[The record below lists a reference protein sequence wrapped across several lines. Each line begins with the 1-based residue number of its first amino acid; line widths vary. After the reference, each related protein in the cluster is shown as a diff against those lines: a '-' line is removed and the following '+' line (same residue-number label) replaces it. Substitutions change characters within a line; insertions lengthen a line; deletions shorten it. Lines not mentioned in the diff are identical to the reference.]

1 MDAPRAHGDA
11 ARSEVQT
18 DPDASVEAARPD
30 GERARLPVTRLLF
43 LGALTVMA
51 VAYTVIAFD
60 MEWRIPERAD
70 RPGFLPADRRGAH
83 RHWPTR
89 GDRARAARSFRGP
102 PRPPQPSDADE
113 EAELGIDGDGR
124 TDAPVTAFMV
134 GAMWLCY
141 VLFEPLGALLASIL
155 FLALVLQR
163 GQPRP
168 PSAERAG
175 EQPPRPCW
183 LVPALRGA
191 PRLGVAAR
199 PCSTTTVNPF
209 GPANRP
215 TPGGLLRGCF

>member
-1 MDAPRAHGDA
+1 MDAPRAHGES

-60 MEWRIPERAD
+60 MEWRIRNGQIG
-70 RPGFLPADRRGAH
+70 PGFFPRIVGVLTVTGLLAEI
-83 RHWPTR
+83 
-89 GDRARAARSFRGP
+89 ARVLLGRSG
-102 PRPPQPSDADE
+102 SSSSSSTADADE

-155 FLALVLQR
+155 FLALVLSVVNR
-163 GQPRP
+163 GHHRQNALV
-168 PSAERAG
+168 SI
-175 EQPPRPCW
+175 
-183 LVPALRGA
+183 LVPVGLYLLFEVLLDSGL
-191 PRLGVAAR
+191 P
-199 PCSTTTVNPF
+199 
-209 GPANRP
+209 
-215 TPGGLLRGCF
+215 PGLVLPPL